1 MESSYPKPLI
11 IQVRELS
18 SLCFALVF
26 FCLLPLAD
34 THAEWLLVEPNSNVP
49 DPFVVYVDSESI
61 ATKRDRM
68 TVRVLLNMRN
78 KTDDG
83 VASVIAIDEYDCR
96 AERMRTHSMSSFAEI
111 DGKGALVREFKTVGD
126 WVKIGTGK
134 INEAVLD
141 SVCPEY
147 ESK

>member
-1 MESSYPKPLI
+1 MESSRPLSFVAHTREFASLRFAI
-11 IQVRELS
+11 ILFCMLS
-18 SLCFALVF
+18 V
-26 FCLLPLAD
+26 AD
-34 THAEWLLVEPNSNVP
+34 IHAEWLLVEPNSSAP
-49 DPFVVYVDSESI
+49 DPFVVFVDSESI

-68 TVRVLLNMRN
+68 TVRVLLNMRH
-78 KTDDG
+78 KTNDG
-83 VASVIAIDEYDCR
+83 VASVIAVDEYVCR
-96 AERMRTHSMSSFAEI
+96 AERMRTHSMTSYTEI

-147 ESK
+147 VPK

>member
-1 MESSYPKPLI
+1 MESSRPLPFVVH
-11 IQVRELS
+11 QREFS
-18 SLCFALVF
+18 SLSFAIIL
-26 FCLLPLAD
+26 FCLLPVPDA
-34 THAEWLLVEPNSNVP
+34 HAEWLLVEPNSSVP

-68 TVRVLLNMRN
+68 TVRVLLNMRQR
-78 KTDDG
+78 TDDG
-83 VASVIAIDEYDCR
+83 VASVIAVDEYDCR
-96 AERMRTHSMSSFAEI
+96 AERMRTHSMTSYAETE
-111 DGKGALVREFKTVGD
+111 GKGAVVREFKTIGD

-147 ESK
+147 PPK

>member
-1 MESSYPKPLI
+1 MKLSRPLPF
-11 IQVRELS
+11 VMHSREFA
-18 SLCFALVF
+18 SLCFAITLF
-26 FCLLPLAD
+26 YLLPVAD
-34 THAEWLLVEPNSNVP
+34 THAEWLLVEPNSNAP
-49 DPFVVYVDSESI
+49 DPFVVFVDSESI

-68 TVRVLLNMRN
+68 TVRVLLNMRH

-83 VASVIAIDEYDCR
+83 VASVIAVDEYDCK
-96 AERMRTHSMSSFAEI
+96 AERMRTHAMTSYAEI

-126 WVKIGTGK
+126 WVKIGIGK

-147 ESK
+147 APK

>member
-1 MESSYPKPLI
+1 MELSYPLP
-11 IQVRELS
+11 
-18 SLCFALVF
+18 FALRTKAFVLLYF
-26 FCLLPLAD
+26 AIAVFCLLPLAE
-34 THAEWLLVEPNSNVP
+34 THAEWLLVEPNSNAP

-61 ATKRDRM
+61 AIKRDRM
-68 TVRVLLNMRN
+68 KVRVLLNMRHR
-78 KTDDG
+78 TDDG
-83 VASVIAIDEYDCR
+83 VASVIAVDEYDCK
-96 AERMRTHSMSSFAEI
+96 AERMRTHSMTSYAEI

-147 ESK
+147 APK

>member
-1 MESSYPKPLI
+1 MESSRPLPF
-11 IQVRELS
+11 VVHTREFA
-18 SLCFALVF
+18 SLCFAIIL
-26 FCLLPLAD
+26 FCLLPVAD
-34 THAEWLLVEPNSNVP
+34 THAEWLLVEPNSNTP
-49 DPFVVYVDSESI
+49 DPFVVFVDSESI

-68 TVRVLLNMRN
+68 TVRVLLNMRH

-83 VASVIAIDEYDCR
+83 VASVIAVDEYDCK
-96 AERMRTHSMSSFAEI
+96 AERMRTHSMTSYAEI

-126 WVKIGTGK
+126 WVKIGIGK

-147 ESK
+147 APK

>member
-1 MESSYPKPLI
+1 M
-11 IQVRELS
+11 ELS
-18 SLCFALVF
+18 RPLPFAMRTKQFVSLCLTTTF

-34 THAEWLLVEPNSNVP
+34 TRAEWLLVEPNTSVP

-68 TVRVLLNMRN
+68 TVRVLLNMRHRS
-78 KTDDG
+78 DDG
-83 VASVIAIDEYDCR
+83 VASVIAVDEYDCR
-96 AERMRTHSMSSFAEI
+96 AERMRTHSMTSFAEI
-111 DGKGALVREFKTVGD
+111 DGKGAVVREFKTIGD
-126 WVKIGTGK
+126 WVKIGQGK

-147 ESK
+147 VPK

>member
-1 MESSYPKPLI
+1 
-11 IQVRELS
+11 
-18 SLCFALVF
+18 
-26 FCLLPLAD
+26 
-34 THAEWLLVEPNSNVP
+34 VP

-68 TVRVLLNMRN
+68 TVRVLLNMRQR
-78 KTDDG
+78 TDDG
-83 VASVIAIDEYDCR
+83 VASVIAVDEYDCR
-96 AERMRTHSMSSFAEI
+96 AERMRTHSMTSYAET
-111 DGKGALVREFKTVGD
+111 DGKGAVVREFKTIGD

-147 ESK
+147 PPK